1 VGGPGFGA
9 SLAGMGTPKALV
21 DLFVT
26 TDSLLGAVRTTWWGA
41 VVTDARYPA
50 IHDVNYARVEAS
62 QPDLLLAEVREAML
76 PALREA
82 GATHEHVVLFDP
94 TDMDPFLEDLG
105 AQGDRIG
112 WDTAMEFV
120 GPPPD
125 GVSEANPV
133 EEIHADDPD
142 FWAAQRR
149 AFHEFDVT
157 EGAALDQILGWERDV
172 LVPFG
177 KRWFGVR
184 IDDAF
189 AGFGALLPHGE
200 AGYVDN
206 VVTLPEARRRGVAGS
221 IVLRIV
227 AEARAEGAERVFLLA
242 DQPGPIRLYERLGF
256 RECGRIASS
265 LRPLR
270 H

>member
-1 VGGPGFGA
+1 VTTLEPLVRLFGA
-9 SLAGMGTPKALV
+9 TESA
-21 DLFVT
+21 
-26 TDSLLGAVRTTWWGA
+26 LGAVRTMWWGA

-50 IHDVNYARVEAS
+50 IHDVNYARVEGP
-62 QPDLLLAEVREAML
+62 QPDLRLAEVREAML

-94 TDMDPFLEDLG
+94 TNMDPFLEDLR
-105 AQGDRIG
+105 ARGDRIG

-125 GVSEANPV
+125 GVAEANPV
-133 EEIHADDPD
+133 EEIEAFDPD

-157 EGAALDQILGWERDV
+157 DDAALDQILAWERDV
-172 LVPFG
+172 LLPFG
-177 KRWFGVR
+177 KRWFGAR

-189 AGFGALLPHGE
+189 AGFGALLVHGE
-200 AGYVDN
+200 AGYADN
-206 VVTLPEARRRGVAGS
+206 IVTLPEARRRGVAGS
-221 IVLRIV
+221 VVLRIV
-227 AEARAEGAERVFLLA
+227 AEARAAGAERVFLLA
-242 DQPGPIRLYERLGF
+242 DQPGPIRLYGRLGF

-265 LRPLR
+265 LRPLP